1 MKFFNYSLTLILGS
15 LFIFTSC
22 QEPKKET
29 SKPNVVLIFLD
40 DGGFAD
46 FKPFGEPRYPTPH
59 VETLAR
65 EGRSYHNFYVP
76 QAICSASRAA
86 LLTGCYPGRTKV
98 FSAHAPRERG
108 LDTTFMTMGEVFQ
121 REGYQTAVFGKW
133 HIGDQEDTRPNAR
146 GFSESAGLMYS
157 NDMWKHHP
165 GNPEFWS
172 QWPLQYWDNGEIVI
186 DSVTKEDQ
194 KMLSTWYT
202 EKAVDFINRNSDEPF
217 FLYVP
222 HSMPH
227 VPIFCSEKFE
237 GKSGVGLYGD
247 VMMELDWSVGQVNEA
262 IKKNGLEDNTIF
274 IFIGSDNGPWLSYG
288 DHAGLTPYREGKGT
302 IFDGGVRNACI
313 IKYPGQVPSSSVSH
327 NAFCSIDLMPTLC
340 NLTGV
345 QLPDNEI
352 DGKNVWNVI
361 SGEEGESNPQAYYPF
376 SNASQFQ
383 GVISSDGYWK
393 LHLPHEYRS
402 VKSGGKGGNPG
413 RYENPKIDTALFD
426 MVHDPYE
433 KENVIEQYPEIAAEL
448 LGYAES
454 HYKKFYGQ

>member
-186 DSVTKEDQ
+186 DSVN
-194 KMLSTWYT
+194 
-202 EKAVDFINRNSDEPF
+202 IIIHP
-217 FLYVP
+217 
-222 HSMPH
+222 
-227 VPIFCSEKFE
+227 
-237 GKSGVGLYGD
+237 
-247 VMMELDWSVGQVNEA
+247 
-262 IKKNGLEDNTIF
+262 TIF
-274 IFIGSDNGPWLSYG
+274 HIIPVLIITFDWNLFF
-288 DHAGLTPYREGKGT
+288 RE
-302 IFDGGVRNACI
+302 
-313 IKYPGQVPSSSVSH
+313 
-327 NAFCSIDLMPTLC
+327 
-340 NLTGV
+340 
-345 QLPDNEI
+345 
-352 DGKNVWNVI
+352 
-361 SGEEGESNPQAYYPF
+361 
-376 SNASQFQ
+376 
-383 GVISSDGYWK
+383 
-393 LHLPHEYRS
+393 
-402 VKSGGKGGNPG
+402 
-413 RYENPKIDTALFD
+413 
-426 MVHDPYE
+426 
-433 KENVIEQYPEIAAEL
+433 
-448 LGYAES
+448 
-454 HYKKFYGQ
+454 